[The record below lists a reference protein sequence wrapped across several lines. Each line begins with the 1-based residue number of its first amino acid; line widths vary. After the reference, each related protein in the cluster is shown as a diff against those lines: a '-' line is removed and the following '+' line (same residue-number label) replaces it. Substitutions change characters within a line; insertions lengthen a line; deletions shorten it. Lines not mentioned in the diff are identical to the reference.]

1 MYKHEILLELYR
13 RERKKVQYELLN
25 RELLDVADLIAK
37 EYEIHAKTNI
47 KLEKT
52 IHELIK
58 KMEGA

>member
-37 EYEIHAKTNI
+37 EYEIHAKMNI